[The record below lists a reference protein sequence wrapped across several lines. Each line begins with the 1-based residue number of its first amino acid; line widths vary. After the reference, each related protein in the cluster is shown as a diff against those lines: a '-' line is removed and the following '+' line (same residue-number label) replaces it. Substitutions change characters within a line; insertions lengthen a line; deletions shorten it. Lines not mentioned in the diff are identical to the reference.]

1 VNNKNS
7 VDNQIALIRSQVH
20 SLIHQ
25 ENANVPAERM
35 VTVRSAFSVVKRSLN
50 ETRDL
55 PFEVREYRA
64 LRELSA
70 FITLAQQNKSI
81 TAFPKHTDLLPVSH
95 PASTARHAMTA
106 SALNYARM
114 QWSLAGT
121 QISEEVRAI
130 VASAVLATP
139 GSIEQKYAITR
150 LSSLPNISLEA
161 LLAAL
166 GDGNS
171 RDSLSRRAM
180 LQRRD
185 RKGRFAYQGGGGSG
199 LVRLPNGEVQRLTGK
214 PVSQSADGNTI
225 RMELPDGRLVDLPMG
240 GMEFVRA
247 VINPTKDGYS
257 GVPATY
263 DSSDEVVDQDSLQY
277 FDAPHG
283 FRADGD
289 YTADPTDPNDSN
301 GKKYTDDAY
310 DVVVKDNG
318 DYLVSRRGSDGAFAA
333 VDSWSEAQ
341 KAIQVDEPSYANQ
354 QGMQPIAR
362 LSDEQIAKMYDDPD
376 FDAFDIPNPLGEEA
390 ETKPKTKDGGE
401 QPPQGPQKFAFTY
414 PENAFKLSTDP
425 TDFEP
430 EGYQDQDSSNYTDD
444 PKVLAS
450 KFKLEGLIGQLKKSI
465 LPKEDGSPA
474 TAYAPFPFNE
484 GPELV
489 PSEAIYAAIGEK
501 GGDPQLEVAKIYDE
515 ALGGTANQDALEAS
529 RAKPVSEPIA
539 TLPDEAPTDE
549 PNPGD
554 IADAISSG
562 DLTEEE
568 IQAMLDGEAI
578 GDADIEGDA
587 PEEIK
592 SKKAAKEV
600 AGEDTVDDSDPYAEF
615 NSVSPEVY
623 AALKEKIKEA
633 GPFGFG
639 VQVGD
644 FNFRDEDGY
653 GITVFYDRDG
663 DPEMV
668 EQLGTI
674 IGEKDLPKYSA
685 YELAWDSDEMFDRF
699 AGELREALDGYTG
712 SSSEEPTSTPD
723 QEIEAAQA
731 PENQVDP
738 ASEKLPEIG
747 GGWEPTRLPLIYDDG
762 SKEYREVYVKEL
774 PNGDKL
780 AFRKDSDNTYVIYS
794 VDSNGNLESSPK
806 GLTYLS
812 WKDFQTDEASPEKF
826 DQLSAFISQNRQ
838 NLVRAR
844 LSNKLA
850 TLGFDQSVV
859 DLAKTGTPEEVKA
872 AIEADPAY
880 ASLKQAHETY
890 IQSTA
895 INTSQANAKG
905 AAAYNS
911 INEEVGN
918 LKPNLEVGSPEE
930 NAQAIE
936 SASIPEM
943 NVAPKSSSVKV
954 TVAASDLK
962 EGDITF
968 QEENPKYSGGVL
980 KEPFTHYFVIEE
992 VFTDENTP
1000 EGKVNVRG
1008 YYPGHQSQV
1017 RDWNKDT
1024 PISAIRGEFLVPL
1037 QGDKPGIERPKQSEE
1052 KYAKNEAGKLTP
1064 EGRAQ
1069 WLEDIANYTTALK
1082 ESAAKYSDP
1091 VTDYIDAPQAPE
1103 NTVPEAPKKPW
1114 KAPDAPA
1121 FQGDKLVALVK
1132 EADGD
1137 PEKLKELLDNETV
1150 TYFDFETDANSFN
1163 ADETQP
1169 VQIAA
1174 HKIKNGEI
1182 VDSFMMFMNPGTEL
1196 GVGGFYY
1203 KGIYEGKGKD
1213 KKFIPELDE
1222 NGNLIPSGVLNTP
1235 DGQPITNEWLATQ
1248 PSREEIMAQFFE
1260 WMGADPILAGHNSA
1274 SFDEPILRQ
1283 QALDLGVEYGYTGL
1297 IDTLSIARSIDPGYG
1312 AGKHTLGTLTEKYG
1326 VELDNWHDASADSM
1340 AVKGILD
1347 AMLLDMKNN
1356 NVGMDQMDPDAK
1368 TKQYLKALEKYE
1380 NDLQAF
1386 KDYER
1391 AQEVDSLVKDG
1402 LEGKDL
1408 PSIEEVI
1415 DQNTVSDPTPVE
1427 GFVNAPTG
1435 IENLVKDIP
1444 TPPLSNDSAEWVMDD
1459 NNTTLIE
1466 GKIRPDDFQVGDFI
1480 PSKLGGYH
1488 EVLDIEED
1496 VDNPNQLKIKT
1507 RIVGTDKE
1515 YDKTW
1520 FRYNKNFDGVRRP
1533 NGVVDNI
1540 TDDLSDAPLEYN
1552 ISDWNF
1558 VKDLGGSNGAG
1569 LYEDKNGNQFVVK
1582 VPKSEKHAANEVLAS
1597 EFYEEAGIKTG
1608 RVYKG
1613 KNIDGETV
1621 LVSPFLE
1628 GSQET
1633 FGSRFEEPE
1642 VLAEAQKGFAIDAW
1656 LNNYDSVGLEYDNM
1670 VMVGDAPVRVDPGG
1684 ALLFRAQGKDKAD
1697 QLTPEV
1703 TQIDS
1708 LRDSGVNSQ
1717 AASVFGSMTD
1727 EQLADSAQLV
1737 ANITP
1742 EKINELVDKHFSGDE
1757 ETANFLKERLIA
1769 RRENLVERF
1778 NLDKTVY
1785 SLKITGDKPKSAQ
1798 WTHITKKSNANEIIK
1813 NGFAPREEA
1822 FGGSQWDIPGALF
1835 FAKSGELTSER
1846 FAGSFQDKYPGEDL
1860 GQVAIELDPN
1870 AKILEVDANYING
1883 NSKYDDPDLA
1893 EAKAWADQKI
1903 QESLEKTDGKIG
1915 GSRLYLVPKWASES
1929 GKYDGVVV
1937 FTPKDGGEELIM
1949 FPKKKSSETPTT
1961 EFSTETRKPEPTTYE
1976 DAEQDQ
1982 KDLGLQPAIATPK
1995 TVAPFKHDPDTILL
2009 DPTGDLETQIQDAI
2023 ASGNKIAFYYND
2035 KERLVTPKNMWTNP
2049 KYGHVNLRATDE
2061 MGVEKNYTLDKISM
2075 SFGES
2080 ASDDLGVPTPP
2091 AKEVLPSEDL
2101 GVPQEPSDL
2110 DAGTV
2115 KAKDASLEQLGSS
2128 IVKAFY
2134 DTDLFEIEKTEVN
2147 TYEDAAGKTILE
2159 VFTDSDLGDF
2169 EITKNSSGGFNYS
2182 YGDPNGNTSSYSGKP
2197 DDSLESVINSMLE
2210 DVQSTD
2216 NFNKTN
2222 QESDLPIPAQED
2234 SPIADIVSGI
2244 FDGTETEV
2252 PSVDEI
2258 VADMVADDP
2267 VKNPITDPNLIFESI
2282 KNQFPDNIEL
2292 PNGDLV
2298 VRRKTVVKDGVSYNY
2313 DTVVRRNAN
2322 ETFSVYIR
2330 ETNLSDNSSRVFGYK
2345 RAVHSDQALK
2355 NQINKIT
2362 KSLDGSL
2369 DPQKWM
2375 KSKKAVPEVNLPDS
2389 PAGDPIQEIADDL
2402 SSPEFPKTEDT
2413 VVNALLDLVANSLI
2427 VDGTPDKALE
2437 ALKNFPGISQE
2448 TVDRVSQIVS
2458 DTLVKKPE
2466 VNQTDTPNTTD
2477 SPYVSADGKTPVKV
2491 GDKVFYAKDGK
2502 VGVVTALIKAQVTQA
2517 GGFGDYAYSDYV
2529 KVQFPGDKKPKTRNT
2544 KFLSIQNGEESST
2557 PTPAPVSAPEPEAP
2571 KASQE
2576 DLNDVSSIG
2585 SYPSTGIEKAA
2596 VTPSITNPDVGVY
2609 INANNEQ
2616 VNVPMTSYGDASF
2629 LNNRSPQSVLD
2640 TEVPVGALLVSTT
2653 SEGQT
2658 QVLVV
2663 TDNLQNI
2670 AGGKPG
2676 QGQITVVGRFEG
2688 GHSKMTI
2695 MTSSK
2700 NPKNLKVYLP
2710 NDGGNGDGDADI
2722 EPINPSDSPSTIEE
2736 VSDLVDSIST
2746 GIKNDPNLADKV
2758 NTDAMDSAVDSA
2770 SEALNPASNPDFT
2783 PPTSAVDQAWVEE
2796 NLKDYVPVY
2805 LLGNEDLKVG
2815 DIIKEAEY
2823 VGNGVNADIVVT
2835 SIPGKEGSYFKVI
2848 GTSVN
2853 SSNGE
2858 LINPNSENNFWQD
2871 SVRDKKVLRHKTL
2884 APADPFVATPPV
2896 TPEETKNTQKKSS
2909 KFINLKKVNAGEL
2922 KVGDV
2927 VTRKVGKLQYQVLA
2941 IKPHPTKRNQYQVI
2955 YRTMASPNTGYKD
2968 GAIVSGTWHE
2978 TGFGSSSSGYT
2989 TKRPKPEWF
2998 ADALKAAGLPE
3009 KPKTSAP
3016 KFKQD
3021 GPVTSLEDLKT
3032 YGVDKTSKD
3041 FLDYF
3046 GADNYE
3052 QYKKAMSGFFVKDS
3066 SGKYLMPGMVVSD
3079 SEGNSGVVVDASGG
3093 AKNIDVTWVVG
3104 PKAFPGKETVDGSSV
3119 SSNATFISKETA
3131 KDLGVNISET
3141 VESIA
3146 KSNIED
3152 IKEADAKAA
3161 ALKAEEDKK
3170 KAEYAKMKK
3179 ANTVSGS
3186 GASPVEV
3193 DEPLD
3198 WSESEYEEVPSLTA
3212 AMSLVKTDVPMAQN
3226 GIQVLVDSDSIEDNL
3241 VRVHRVKDA
3250 DGQMKTRVRFKLTNW
3265 AANDKVEKI
3274 LGGQDSATISGQVE
3288 IPKFSR
3294 TPEGLV
3300 KDDTWKMSA
3309 AFEGATY
3316 SIELPEGQGYAL
3328 IHRSSKTAK
3337 TPTYTNHAHKSDELI
3352 AFNNEVD
3359 IYLPDNAT
3367 PEQIQDALSRVGVQA
3382 SRPATAE
3389 DIKVMAENKII
3400 ALFGKKGNGAQNY
3413 SGELRTKI
3421 LEDAKEQY
3429 GVDASE
3435 ITPEVINNG
3444 DVTFVMPQDVANK
3457 IAETINAKYFTH
3469 TWHGSFSSGGPEKD
3483 AEFLFN
3489 LITQGGIKST
3499 VDRWTSGIN
3508 VDGTSSFSD
3517 VKAAGGNY
3525 VFTHMGNSD
3534 SKTFVFD
3541 LMSMLR
3547 RLDFYANNSDKWGQ
3561 KSENQSPI
3569 EELQTGAYEIMFK
3582 GTISWADLAKLNVNS
3597 ATRAYLIELLT
3608 NAGVK
3613 SFGDNPIEAVIGNE

>member
-1 VNNKNS
+1 MNNKNS

-20 SLIHQ
+20 SLIYQ

-139 GSIEQKYAITR
+139 GSIEHKYAVTR

-318 DYLVSRRGSDGAFAA
+318 DFLVSRRGSDEAFAA

-529 RAKPVSEPIA
+529 RAKPEAESIA
-539 TLPDEAPTDE
+539 TLPDEAPADE
-549 PNPGD
+549 PNPED

-568 IQAMLDGEAI
+568 IQAMLDGEEI
-578 GDADIEGDA
+578 GDADVEGDA

-644 FNFRDEDGY
+644 FNFRDEEGY

-668 EQLGTI
+668 ERVGTI

-685 YELAWDSDEMFDRF
+685 YELAWESDEMFDRF
-699 AGELREALDGYTG
+699 SGELRDALDGYTG
-712 SSSEEPTSTPD
+712 SSSEEPASTPEAPTSPSISKD
-723 QEIEAAQA
+723 DISYNQLPFSPELGYPVFDVTGTKDALRAYLKENFSRPPFDEEPKDYSETIEKLISQAKDAGDGKYTITNLEYGDEDQPQEIIDKITGENIQTPEAAQA

-738 ASEKLPEIG
+738 TSEKLPEIG
-747 GGWEPTRLPLIYDDG
+747 GGWEPTRLPFVYDDG
-762 SKEYREVYVKEL
+762 SKSYESAYVKEL
-774 PNGDKL
+774 PNGDKF
-780 AFRKDSDNTYVIYS
+780 AFIKSSDSTYSIYS
-794 VDSNGNLESSPK
+794 VDSNGNIQPSPK
-806 GLTYLS
+806 GVTYLS
-812 WKDFQTDEASPEKF
+812 WQDLQTDEASPEKF
-826 DQLSAFISQNRQ
+826 DLLSEIVSQNAQ

-850 TLGFDQSVV
+850 TLGFDQSFV
-859 DLAKTGTPEEVKA
+859 DLAKTGTPEEIKA

-911 INEEVGN
+911 INEEIEN
-918 LKPNLEVGSPEE
+918 LKPNLEVGSLGE

-954 TVAASDLK
+954 TVAASDLQ

-980 KEPFTHYFVIEE
+980 KEPFNHYFVIEE

-1069 WLEDIANYTTALK
+1069 WQSDISEYIAALK
-1082 ESAAKYSDP
+1082 DSASKYSDP
-1091 VTDYIDAPQAPE
+1091 VTNYIDAPQAPE
-1103 NTVPEAPKKPW
+1103 NAIPEAPKKPW

-1150 TYFDFETDANSFN
+1150 TYFDFETDANSFD
-1163 ADETQP
+1163 ADKTQP

-1248 PSREEIMAQFFE
+1248 PSREEIMAQFFD

-1297 IDTLSIARSIDPGYG
+1297 IDTLSIARSIDPGFG
-1312 AGKHTLGTLTEKYG
+1312 KGKHTLGTLTEKYG

-1368 TKQYLKALEKYE
+1368 TEQYLKELEKYE
-1380 NDLQAF
+1380 NDLQAY
-1386 KDYER
+1386 KDYTR

-1408 PSIEEVI
+1408 PSVDEIVS
-1415 DQNTVSDPTPVE
+1415 QNTVSDPIPVE
-1427 GFVNAPTG
+1427 GIVNSPEGA
-1435 IENLVKDIP
+1435 EDFVKDVP
-1444 TPPLSNDSAEWVMDD
+1444 TPPLSKDSAEWVMDD

-1642 VLAEAQKGFAIDAW
+1642 VLAEAQKGFAVDAW
-1656 LNNYDSVGLEYDNM
+1656 LNNYDAVGLVYDNM
-1670 VMVGDAPVRVDPGG
+1670 VMVGDVPVRVDPGG

-1708 LRDSGVNSQ
+1708 LRDSNVNVQ
-1717 AASVFGSMTD
+1717 AASVYGSMTD
-1727 EQLADSAQLV
+1727 EQLAESAQLV

-1742 EKINELVDKHFSGDE
+1742 EKINELVDKAFPDDA
-1757 ETANFLKERLIA
+1757 ETATFLKERLIA
-1769 RRENLVERF
+1769 RRENLVNRF
-1778 NLDKTVY
+1778 NLGKT
-1785 SLKITGDKPKSAQ
+1785 S
-1798 WTHITKKSNANEIIK
+1798 
-1813 NGFAPREEA
+1813 
-1822 FGGSQWDIPGALF
+1822 
-1835 FAKSGELTSER
+1835 
-1846 FAGSFQDKYPGEDL
+1846 
-1860 GQVAIELDPN
+1860 
-1870 AKILEVDANYING
+1870 
-1883 NSKYDDPDLA
+1883 
-1893 EAKAWADQKI
+1893 
-1903 QESLEKTDGKIG
+1903 
-1915 GSRLYLVPKWASES
+1915 
-1929 GKYDGVVV
+1929 
-1937 FTPKDGGEELIM
+1937 
-1949 FPKKKSSETPTT
+1949 
-1961 EFSTETRKPEPTTYE
+1961 EPTTYE

-1982 KDLGLQPAIATPK
+1982 KDLGLQPAITTPS
-1995 TVAPFKHDPDTILL
+1995 TVAPFKHDPDTVVL
-2009 DPTGDLETQIQDAI
+2009 DPTGDLETQIADAI
-2023 ASGNKIAFYYND
+2023 SSGRKVAFYYND

-2061 MGVEKNYTLDKISM
+2061 MGVEKNYTLDKIFT
-2075 SFGES
+2075 SFGGP

-2091 AKEVLPSEDL
+2091 TKEVLPSEDL
-2101 GVPQEPSDL
+2101 GSPQQPSDL
-2110 DAGTV
+2110 QDETV
-2115 KAKDASLEQLGSS
+2115 E
-2128 IVKAFY
+2128 
-2134 DTDLFEIEKTEVN
+2134 
-2147 TYEDAAGKTILE
+2147 
-2159 VFTDSDLGDF
+2159 
-2169 EITKNSSGGFNYS
+2169 
-2182 YGDPNGNTSSYSGKP
+2182 
-2197 DDSLESVINSMLE
+2197 
-2210 DVQSTD
+2210 
-2216 NFNKTN
+2216 
-2222 QESDLPIPAQED
+2222 ESDLPVPAQED
-2234 SPIADIVSGI
+2234 SPISDIVSGI

-2298 VRRKTVVKDGVSYNY
+2298 VRRKTVVKDGISYNY
-2313 DTVVRRNAN
+2313 DTVVRRNAD

-2330 ETNLSDNSSRVFGYK
+2330 ETNLSDNLSRVFGYK

-2448 TVDRVSQIVS
+2448 TVDKVSQIVS

-2466 VNQTDTPNTTD
+2466 VNQTDTPGEEPAKPTA
-2477 SPYVSADGKTPVKV
+2477 PHISADGKTAVKV
-2491 GDKVFYAKDGK
+2491 GDKVVYSKDGK
-2502 VGVVTALIKAQVTQA
+2502 TGVVTQLVKAQVTQA

-2529 KVQFPGDKKPKTRNT
+2529 WVQFPGDPKPKKRNS
-2544 KFLSIQNGEESST
+2544 KFLAIQGGEETPT
-2557 PTPAPVSAPEPEAP
+2557 PTPAPISAPEAEAP

-2609 INANNEQ
+2609 INANNDQ
-2616 VNVPMTSYGDASF
+2616 VNIPMTSYGDASF

-2676 QGQITVVGRFEG
+2676 QGQITVVGRIDG

-2805 LLGNEDLKVG
+2805 LLGNEDLQVG
-2815 DIIKEAEY
+2815 DIIKANEY
-2823 VGNGVNADIVVT
+2823 VGNGVFADIVVT
-2835 SIPGKEGSYFKVI
+2835 SIPGKEAAYFKVI
-2848 GTSVN
+2848 GTLID
-2853 SSNGE
+2853 SSSDE
-2858 LINPNSENNFWQD
+2858 VVNPNFETKFYGE
-2871 SVRDKKVLRHKTL
+2871 KVKAKTILRHKTL
-2884 APADPFVATPPV
+2884 TPADPFAATPPV

-2909 KFINLKKVNAGEL
+2909 KFINLKKINAGEL

-2927 VTRKVGKLQYQVLA
+2927 VTRKVGKLQYQILA
-2941 IKPHPTKRNQYQVI
+2941 IKPHPTQRNQYQVI
-2955 YRTMASPNTGYKD
+2955 YRTMATPGSGYKD
-2968 GAIVSGTWHE
+2968 SSIRSDTWHE
-2978 TGFGSSSSGYT
+2978 TGFGTSNGGYT

-3016 KFKQD
+3016 KSKQD

-3241 VRVHRVKDA
+3241 VRVHRVKDT

-3316 SIELPEGQGYAL
+3316 SIELPERQGYAL
-3328 IHRSSKTAK
+3328 IHRSSKTAE

>member
-1 VNNKNS
+1 MKNKKS
-7 VDNQIALIRSQVH
+7 VDRQIDLIRSQVF
-20 SLIHQ
+20 STLHQ
-25 ENANVPAERM
+25 ENANLPAERM
-35 VTVRSAFSVVKRSLN
+35 VTVKSAFSVVKRSLN
-50 ETRDL
+50 ETRSL
-55 PFEVREYRA
+55 PFETREYLA

-70 FITLAQQNKSI
+70 FITLSQLNKSV
-81 TAFPKHTDLLPVSH
+81 TTFPKHTDLLPVSH

-114 QWSLAGT
+114 QWLLAGT
-121 QISEEVRAI
+121 QISDEVRAI
-130 VASAVLATP
+130 VSSAVLATP
-139 GSIEQKYAITR
+139 GSVQQKYAITR
-150 LSSLPNISLEA
+150 LSALPNVPLEA
-161 LLAAL
+161 LVAAL

-171 RDSLSRRAM
+171 REALSRRAM

-289 YTADPTDPNDSN
+289 YTADPADPTDSN

-310 DVVVKDNG
+310 DVVVKENG
-318 DYLVSRRGSDGAFAA
+318 DYLVSRRGSDGAFGSGS
-333 VDSWSEAQ
+333 SWSEIQ
-341 KAIQVDEPSYANQ
+341 QAIQVDEPSYAKQ
-354 QGMQPIAR
+354 QGLQPIAR

-390 ETKPKTKDGGE
+390 ETKPQPKTKDGGE
-401 QPPQGPQKFAFTY
+401 QPPQGPEKFAFTY

-430 EGYQDQDSSNYTDD
+430 EGYQDQDSTNYTDD

-484 GPELV
+484 GAELV
-489 PSEAIYAAIGEK
+489 PAEAIYAAIGEK
-501 GGDPQLEVAKIYDE
+501 GGDPQLEAAKIYDE

-529 RAKPVSEPIA
+529 RAKPASEPVA
-539 TLPDEAPTDE
+539 TIPDEVPTDE
-549 PNPGD
+549 PNPED

-562 DLTEEE
+562 DLTEDE

-578 GDADIEGDA
+578 GDADIDGDA

-592 SKKAAKEV
+592 SKKAAKDIEAV
-600 AGEDTVDDSDPYAEF
+600 LPEASTSPSISKNDISYNELPFVPEFGYPQFDITGTKDALKAFLSEYWGTLLDPNEFPDIESLVEKSLADAKDNGNGKFTLEKIEFTDSDVPEEIVKKITGDNPQTPEPEAALPEGLEGPDGDGTYKYDGKTLRKVYGKWAVDGGGYGKHDTVEDLVNEIETI
-615 NSVSPEVY
+615 NSQTIPNGVGKRYKPSSIRKGDWV
-623 AALKEKIKEA
+623 KHNGKW
-633 GPFGFG
+633 
-639 VQVGD
+639 VQVKEVTGTGFD
-644 FNFRDEDGY
+644 ITLNFEDGTYINNASKVFDVIIPEEDPNGLIDNRDGTFTYKGVKLKKVFGKWTGERDGLGKNDTIEELMAKIDAPKAKTPETPQKEIYPFDGALRDENGKVIGNIVDAV
-653 GITVFYDRDG
+653 IAKNKTFEDLAEKLENQL
-663 DPEMV
+663 DPSSEA
-668 EQLGTI
+668 
-674 IGEKDLPKYSA
+674 LPK
-685 YELAWDSDEMFDRF
+685 
-699 AGELREALDGYTG
+699 
-712 SSSEEPTSTPD
+712 
-723 QEIEAAQA
+723 
-731 PENQVDP
+731 
-738 ASEKLPEIG
+738 IG
-747 GGWEPTRLPLIYDDG
+747 GGWEVTRLPFVFEG
-762 SKEYREVYVKEL
+762 GVKEYESVYVKEL
-774 PNGDKL
+774 PNGDKF
-780 AFRKDSDNTYVIYS
+780 AFAKNSDGSYNIYS
-794 VDSNGNLESSPK
+794 VDANGNLKLTPQ
-806 GLTYLS
+806 GVTYLS
-812 WKDFQTDEASPEKF
+812 WQDLQTQGASPEEF
-826 DQLSAFISQNRQ
+826 DLLSAIVSQNAQ
-838 NLVRAR
+838 NLKRGN
-844 LSNKLA
+844 LSNKLQA
-850 TLGFDQSVV
+850 LGFNQSVV
-859 DLAKTGTPEEVKA
+859 DLVKTGTPEQIKA
-872 AIEADPAY
+872 AIEADPEY
-880 ASLKQAHETY
+880 ASLKQANDDFV
-890 IQSTA
+890 QSTA
-895 INTSQANAKG
+895 KNTSKDNAKG

-911 INEEVGN
+911 LNESLED
-918 LKPNLEVGSPEE
+918 LKPNLEVGSPQEQ
-930 NAQAIE
+930 AQAVE
-936 SASIPEM
+936 TASIPEM
-943 NVAPKSSSVKV
+943 DVAPKSSSTKV

-962 EGDITF
+962 QGDITF
-968 QEENPKYSGGVL
+968 QEEDPKFSGNTL

-1017 RDWNKDT
+1017 REWNKDT

-1037 QGDKPGIERPKQSEE
+1037 AGDKPGIERPKQKDE

-1064 EGRAQ
+1064 EARAQ
-1069 WLEDIANYTTALK
+1069 WTSDIANYVAALK
-1082 ESAAKYSDP
+1082 ESSAKYNDP

-1103 NTVPEAPKKPW
+1103 NATPEAPKKPW

-1137 PEKLKELLDNETV
+1137 PEKLKELLDNETIV
-1150 TYFDFETDANSFN
+1150 YFDFETDANSFN

-1169 VQIAA
+1169 VQVAA

-1203 KGIYEGKGKD
+1203 KGAYEGKGKD
-1213 KKFIPELDE
+1213 KKFVPELDE

-1248 PSREEIMAQFFE
+1248 PSREEVMAQFFE
-1260 WMGADPILAGHNSA
+1260 WMGADPILAGHNA
-1274 SFDEPILRQ
+1274 AGFDEPILRQ
-1283 QALDLGVEYGYTGL
+1283 QALDIEVEYGYSGL
-1297 IDTLSIARSIDPGYG
+1297 IDTLTIARSIDPGFG
-1312 AGKHTLGTLTEKYG
+1312 KGKHTLGTLTEKYG
-1326 VELDNWHDASADSM
+1326 VELENWHDAQADSM

-1347 AMLLDMKNN
+1347 GMLLDMKAN

-1368 TKQYLKALEKYE
+1368 TEQYLKELEKYE
-1380 NDLQAF
+1380 NDLQAYQ
-1386 KDYER
+1386 DYTR
-1391 AQEVDSLVKDG
+1391 AQLADSVVKDG
-1402 LEGKDL
+1402 LEGKDV
-1408 PSIEEVI
+1408 PSVDEIVKEIEVPS
-1415 DQNTVSDPTPVE
+1415 VSVE
-1427 GFVNAPTG
+1427 GIVNAPTG
-1435 IENLVKDIP
+1435 AEDLVKDVP
-1444 TPPLSNDSAEWVMDD
+1444 TPPLSNDSADWVMDD

-1466 GKIRPDDFQVGDFI
+1466 GKIRPDDFQVGDFV
-1480 PSKLGGYH
+1480 PAKNGGYH
-1488 EVLDIEED
+1488 EILSIEEN
-1496 VDNPNQLKIKT
+1496 VDDPNVLKIKT

-1533 NGVVDNI
+1533 NGVADNTVD
-1540 TDDLSDAPLEYN
+1540 DFSDFPLEYN
-1552 ISDWNF
+1552 TAGWNF
-1558 VKDLGGSNGAG
+1558 VKGLGGSNGAA
-1569 LYEDKNGNQFVVK
+1569 LYEDSNGNKFVVK
-1582 VPKSEKHAANEVLAS
+1582 TPKSDKHAANEVLAS

-1613 KNIDGETV
+1613 TNENGETV

-1642 VLAEAQKGFAIDAW
+1642 VLAEAQKGFAVDAW
-1656 LNNYDSVGLEYDNM
+1656 LNNYDAVGLVYDNM
-1670 VMVGDAPVRVDPGG
+1670 VMVGDVPVRVDPGG

-1708 LRDSGVNSQ
+1708 LRDSNTNAQ
-1717 AASVFGSMTD
+1717 AASVYGSMTD
-1727 EQLADSAQLV
+1727 EQLAQSAQLV

-1742 EKINELVDKHFSGDE
+1742 EKINELVDKAFPDDS
-1757 ETANFLKERLIA
+1757 ETASFLKERLIA
-1769 RRENLVERF
+1769 RRENLIERF
-1778 NLDKTVY
+1778 NLNKT
-1785 SLKITGDKPKSAQ
+1785 S
-1798 WTHITKKSNANEIIK
+1798 
-1813 NGFAPREEA
+1813 
-1822 FGGSQWDIPGALF
+1822 
-1835 FAKSGELTSER
+1835 
-1846 FAGSFQDKYPGEDL
+1846 
-1860 GQVAIELDPN
+1860 
-1870 AKILEVDANYING
+1870 
-1883 NSKYDDPDLA
+1883 
-1893 EAKAWADQKI
+1893 
-1903 QESLEKTDGKIG
+1903 
-1915 GSRLYLVPKWASES
+1915 
-1929 GKYDGVVV
+1929 
-1937 FTPKDGGEELIM
+1937 
-1949 FPKKKSSETPTT
+1949 
-1961 EFSTETRKPEPTTYE
+1961 EPTTYE
-1976 DAEQDQ
+1976 EAEQNQ
-1982 KDLGLQPAIATPK
+1982 TDLGMQPAIATPE
-1995 TVAPFKHDPDTILL
+1995 TVPAFKHDPGTVLL
-2009 DPTGDLETQIQDAI
+2009 DPAGDLEAQIADAI
-2023 ASGNKIAFYYND
+2023 SSGSKIAFYYND
-2035 KERLVTPKNMWTNP
+2035 KERLVTPVNMWTNP
-2049 KYGHVNLRATDE
+2049 KYGHTNLRATDE
-2061 MGVEKNYTLDKISM
+2061 MGIEKNYTLDKIFK
-2075 SFGES
+2075 SFGE
-2080 ASDDLGVPTPP
+2080 PTGAPETP
-2091 AKEVLPSEDL
+2091 VEEVSPVET
-2101 GVPQEPSDL
+2101 VETPQEQVS
-2110 DAGTV
+2110 
-2115 KAKDASLEQLGSS
+2115 E
-2128 IVKAFY
+2128 
-2134 DTDLFEIEKTEVN
+2134 
-2147 TYEDAAGKTILE
+2147 
-2159 VFTDSDLGDF
+2159 
-2169 EITKNSSGGFNYS
+2169 
-2182 YGDPNGNTSSYSGKP
+2182 
-2197 DDSLESVINSMLE
+2197 
-2210 DVQSTD
+2210 
-2216 NFNKTN
+2216 
-2222 QESDLPIPAQED
+2222 LPIPDPED
-2234 SPIADIVSGI
+2234 SPISDIISGI

-2258 VADMVADDP
+2258 VAD
-2267 VKNPITDPNLIFESI
+2267 VKSDSPSENAITDPNLIFESI
-2282 KNQFPDNIEL
+2282 KKQFPDNIEL

-2298 VRRKTVVKDGVSYNY
+2298 VRRKTVVKDGISYNY
-2313 DTVVRRNAN
+2313 DTVVRRNAD

-2413 VVNALLDLVANSLI
+2413 LINALLDVVANALA

-2437 ALKNFPGISQE
+2437 SLINFPGISQE
-2448 TVDRVSQIVS
+2448 TVDKVSQIVS
-2458 DTLVKKPE
+2458 DTLVKKSE
-2466 VNQTDTPNTTD
+2466 VKNVDTPGETSD
-2477 SPYVSADGKTPVKV
+2477 KDLSPYVSADGKTPVKI

-2502 VGVVTALIKAQVTQA
+2502 VGVVTALIKAQVTQS
-2517 GGFGDYAYSDYV
+2517 GDFGDYAYSDYV

-2544 KFLSIQNGEESST
+2544 KFLTIQNGEEAPT
-2557 PTPAPVSAPEPEAP
+2557 PTPAPVSAPKPEAP
-2571 KASQE
+2571 KVSQE
-2576 DLNDVSSIG
+2576 ELDDVSSIG
-2585 SYPSTGIEKAA
+2585 SYPSTGIEKAL

-2609 INANNEQ
+2609 INANNDQ

-2629 LNNRSPQSVLD
+2629 LNNRSPQSVTD
-2640 TEVPVGALLVSTT
+2640 AEVPVGALLVSTT
-2653 SEGQT
+2653 SEGKT

-2695 MTSSK
+2695 MTSANS
-2700 NPKNLKVYLP
+2700 PKKLKAYLP
-2710 NDGGNGDGDADI
+2710 NDGGNGGGDADI

-2736 VSDLVDSIST
+2736 VSDVVDSISA

-2758 NTDAMDSAVDSA
+2758 NTEAIDSAVESA
-2770 SEALNPASNPDFT
+2770 GEALNPASNPDFT

-2805 LLGNEDLKVG
+2805 LLGNEDLQVG
-2815 DIIKEAEY
+2815 DIIKEAGY
-2823 VGNGVNADIVVT
+2823 TGGTTVDLVVT
-2835 SIPGKEGSYFKVI
+2835 SIPGKDGNTFKVT
-2848 GTSVN
+2848 GTTLKYSDGTVQ
-2853 SSNGE
+2853 
-2858 LINPNSENNFWQD
+2858 NPEYETQFYAD
-2871 SVRDKKVLRHKTL
+2871 SVKGKKVLRHKNL
-2884 APADPFVATPPV
+2884 APATPFAATPPV
-2896 TPEETKNTQKKSS
+2896 TSEDTKNTQKKSS

-2927 VTRKVGKLQYQVLA
+2927 VTRKVGSLQYQILA
-2941 IKPHPTKRNQYQVI
+2941 IKPHPTKRNHYQVI
-2955 YRTMASPNTGYKD
+2955 YRSVAVPGKGYAD
-2968 GAIVSGTWHE
+2968 GTIKSDTWHE
-2978 TGFGSSSSGYT
+2978 TGFGTSNGGYT

-2998 ADALKAAGLPE
+2998 ADALKAAGVPE
-3009 KPKTSAP
+3009 KPKASAP
-3016 KFKQD
+3016 KPIQGKPGQKAVFESVD
-3021 GPVTSLEDLKT
+3021 DLKA
-3032 YGVDKTSKD
+3032 YGVDKVSKD

-3052 QYKKAMSGFFVKDS
+3052 DYKTAMSGYFVKDS
-3066 SGKYLMPGMVVSD
+3066 SGKYLMPGMVISD
-3079 SEGNSGVVVDASGG
+3079 SEGNSGIVVDSSGG
-3093 AKNIDVTWVVG
+3093 AKTVDVSWVVG
-3104 PKAFPGKETVDGSSV
+3104 PKASTQGKETVNGDSV
-3119 SSNATFISKETA
+3119 STNATFVSKDVA
-3131 KDLGVNISET
+3131 ADMGVNIDPT
-3141 VESIA
+3141 VENLA
-3146 KSNIED
+3146 KSKIEE
-3152 IKEADAKAA
+3152 IKEAKAKAE
-3161 ALKAEEDKK
+3161 ALKAEEAKK
-3170 KAEYAKMKK
+3170 LAEYNKMKK

-3186 GASPVEV
+3186 GAAPVEV
-3193 DEPLD
+3193 TEPLD
-3198 WSESEYEEVPSLTA
+3198 WSSSEYEEVPSLTA
-3212 AMSLVKTDVPMAQN
+3212 AMSLVKTDVPAAQN
-3226 GIQVLVDSDSIEDNL
+3226 GIQVLVDSDSVEDNL

-3265 AANDKVEKI
+3265 AANDKIEKI

-3316 SIELPEGQGYAL
+3316 SVELPNGQGYAL
-3328 IHRSSKTAK
+3328 IHRSNKTAE
-3337 TPTYTNHAHKSDELI
+3337 TPTYTNHAHKSGELI

-3367 PEQIQDALSRVGVQA
+3367 PEQIQEALSQVGVQA
-3382 SRPATAE
+3382 ARPATAE
-3389 DIKVMAENKII
+3389 DIQIMAENKII

-3435 ITPEVINNG
+3435 IRPEVVNNG
-3444 DVTFVMPQDVANK
+3444 DVTFLMPKDVAEK

-3613 SFGDNPIEAVIGNE
+3613 YFGDTPIEAVIGNE

>member
-106 SALNYARM
+106 SAFNYARM

-539 TLPDEAPTDE
+539 TLPDEAPADE
-549 PNPGD
+549 PNPED

-578 GDADIEGDA
+578 GDADVEGDA

-600 AGEDTVDDSDPYAEF
+600 EATLPDTADT
-615 NSVSPEVY
+615 PE
-623 AALKEKIKEA
+623 
-633 GPFGFG
+633 
-639 VQVGD
+639 
-644 FNFRDEDGY
+644 
-653 GITVFYDRDG
+653 
-663 DPEMV
+663 
-668 EQLGTI
+668 
-674 IGEKDLPKYSA
+674 LPKRDSLNDIANSIEENAPYKVKAIIENYQGNEFVTVTRESDGKQISFGLSYA
-685 YELAWDSDEMFDRF
+685 GQPQPGETIESTEYAWNEPEGDAS
-699 AGELREALDGYTG
+699 GEIPLEIRDADGIANEFWNQVAEKSTPE
-712 SSSEEPTSTPD
+712 SPTS
-723 QEIEAAQA
+723 E
-731 PENQVDP
+731 DP
-738 ASEKLPEIG
+738 SSIPFLTEKLPEIG

-794 VDSNGNLESSPK
+794 VDSNGNLESSPR

-859 DLAKTGTPEEVKA
+859 DLAKTGTPEKVKA

-911 INEEVGN
+911 INEEIEN
-918 LKPNLEVGSPEE
+918 LKPNLEVSSPEE

-954 TVAASDLK
+954 TVAASDLQ

-980 KEPFTHYFVIEE
+980 KEPFNHYFVIEE

-1069 WLEDIANYTTALK
+1069 WQNDISEYIAALK
-1082 ESAAKYSDP
+1082 DSASKYSDP

-1103 NTVPEAPKKPW
+1103 NAIPEAPKKPW

-1150 TYFDFETDANSFN
+1150 TYFDFETDANSFD
-1163 ADETQP
+1163 ADKTQP

-1248 PSREEIMAQFFE
+1248 PSREEIMAQFFD

-1274 SFDEPILRQ
+1274 GFDEPILRQ

-1297 IDTLSIARSIDPGYG
+1297 IDTLSIARSIDPGFG
-1312 AGKHTLGTLTEKYG
+1312 KGKHTLGTLTEKYG

-1368 TKQYLKALEKYE
+1368 TEQYLKELEKYE
-1380 NDLQAF
+1380 NDLQAY
-1386 KDYER
+1386 KDYTR

-1408 PSIEEVI
+1408 PSVDEIVS
-1415 DQNTVSDPTPVE
+1415 QNTVSDPIPVE
-1427 GFVNAPTG
+1427 GIVNSPEGA
-1435 IENLVKDIP
+1435 EDFVKDVP
-1444 TPPLSNDSAEWVMDD
+1444 TPPLSKDSAEWVMDD

-1466 GKIRPDDFQVGDFI
+1466 RKIRPDDFQVGDFI

-1633 FGSRFEEPE
+1633 FGSRFQEPE
-1642 VLAEAQKGFAIDAW
+1642 VLAEAQKGFAVDAW
-1656 LNNYDSVGLEYDNM
+1656 LNNYDAVGLVYDNM
-1670 VMVGDAPVRVDPGG
+1670 VMVGDVPVRVDPGG

-1708 LRDSGVNSQ
+1708 LRDSNTNAQ
-1717 AASVFGSMTD
+1717 AASVYGSMTD
-1727 EQLADSAQLV
+1727 EQLAESAQMV

-1742 EKINELVDKHFSGDE
+1742 EKINELVDKAFPDDA
-1757 ETANFLKERLIA
+1757 ETASFLKERLIS
-1769 RRENLVERF
+1769 RRENLIERF
-1778 NLDKTVY
+1778 NLGKT
-1785 SLKITGDKPKSAQ
+1785 S
-1798 WTHITKKSNANEIIK
+1798 
-1813 NGFAPREEA
+1813 
-1822 FGGSQWDIPGALF
+1822 
-1835 FAKSGELTSER
+1835 
-1846 FAGSFQDKYPGEDL
+1846 
-1860 GQVAIELDPN
+1860 
-1870 AKILEVDANYING
+1870 
-1883 NSKYDDPDLA
+1883 
-1893 EAKAWADQKI
+1893 
-1903 QESLEKTDGKIG
+1903 
-1915 GSRLYLVPKWASES
+1915 
-1929 GKYDGVVV
+1929 
-1937 FTPKDGGEELIM
+1937 
-1949 FPKKKSSETPTT
+1949 
-1961 EFSTETRKPEPTTYE
+1961 EPTTYE

-1982 KDLGLQPAIATPK
+1982 KDLGLQPAIATPS
-1995 TVAPFKHDPDTILL
+1995 TVAPFKHDPDTVVL
-2009 DPTGDLETQIQDAI
+2009 DPTGDLETQIADAI
-2023 ASGNKIAFYYND
+2023 SSGRKVAFYYND

-2061 MGVEKNYTLDKISM
+2061 MGVEKNYTLDKIFM

-2091 AKEVLPSEDL
+2091 VKEVLPSEDL
-2101 GVPQEPSDL
+2101 GTPQQPSDL
-2110 DAGTV
+2110 DAGTPKPVNEVIAMGEVIKGEYPDAEVTVEDEYFRVTLDSGAMVTVLDQGNGKFEVIAYESWDEDGDSPVDVGSYNNLRDATNALRNTV
-2115 KAKDASLEQLGSS
+2115 KAIEAGQDA
-2128 IVKAFY
+2128 
-2134 DTDLFEIEKTEVN
+2134 
-2147 TYEDAAGKTILE
+2147 
-2159 VFTDSDLGDF
+2159 
-2169 EITKNSSGGFNYS
+2169 
-2182 YGDPNGNTSSYSGKP
+2182 
-2197 DDSLESVINSMLE
+2197 
-2210 DVQSTD
+2210 
-2216 NFNKTN
+2216 
-2222 QESDLPIPAQED
+2222 DLPTAYPEN
-2234 SPIADIVSGI
+2234 SPISDIVAGV

-2258 VADMVADDP
+2258 VADVIADDP

-2282 KNQFPDNIEL
+2282 KKQFPDNIEL

-2413 VVNALLDLVANSLI
+2413 VVNALLDLVANSLT

-2544 KFLSIQNGEESST
+2544 KFLSIQNGEEAPT
-2557 PTPAPVSAPEPEAP
+2557 PTPAPISAPEPETP
-2571 KASQE
+2571 KTSQE

-2609 INANNEQ
+2609 INANNDQ

-2700 NPKNLKVYLP
+2700 SPKQLKVYLP
-2710 NDGGNGDGDADI
+2710 NDGGNGGGDADI
-2722 EPINPSDSPSTIEE
+2722 EPINPSDSLSTVEE
-2736 VSDLVDSIST
+2736 VSDIVDSISA

-2770 SEALNPASNPDFT
+2770 SEALNPASNPDFEV
-2783 PPTSAVDQAWVEE
+2783 PTSAVDQAWVDK
-2796 NLKDYVPVY
+2796 NLKDYVPIY
-2805 LLGNEDLKVG
+2805 LLGKEDLKVG
-2815 DIIKEAEY
+2815 DIIKE
-2823 VGNGVNADIVVT
+2823 GNYTGGSIVDIVIT
-2835 SIPGKEGSYFKVI
+2835 STPVKDGNTLKVV
-2848 GTSVN
+2848 GTILK
-2853 SSNGE
+2853 SSDGTVQ
-2858 LINPNSENNFWQD
+2858 NPNFETAFWGD
-2871 SVRDKKVLRHKTL
+2871 AVKNKIVLRHKTL
-2884 APADPFVATPPV
+2884 APENPFAATPPV
-2896 TPEETKNTQKKSS
+2896 TPEQTKDTQKKSS

-2927 VTRKVGKLQYQVLA
+2927 VTRKVGKLQYQILA
-2941 IKPHPTKRNQYQVI
+2941 IKPHPTNRNNYQVI
-2955 YRTMASPNTGYKD
+2955 YRTVAVPGKGYAD
-2968 GAIVSGTWHE
+2968 GTIKSDTWHE
-2978 TGFGSSSSGYT
+2978 TGFGTTTSGYT

-2998 ADALKAAGLPE
+2998 ADALKEAGLPE
-3009 KPKTSAP
+3009 KPKASAP
-3016 KFKQD
+3016 KSVQGKPGQKAVFESVD
-3021 GPVTSLEDLKT
+3021 ELKA
-3032 YGVDKTSKD
+3032 YGVDKVSQD

-3046 GADNYE
+3046 GADSYDE
-3052 QYKKAMSGFFVKDS
+3052 YKTAMSGYFVKDS
-3066 SGKYLMPGMVVSD
+3066 SNKYLMPGMVVSD
-3079 SEGNSGVVVDASGG
+3079 SEGNSGIVVDSNAGWSMV
-3093 AKNIDVTWVVG
+3093 DVSWVVG
-3104 PKAFPGKETVDGSSV
+3104 PKASNQGKETVDGSFV
-3119 SSNATFISKETA
+3119 SSNATFVSKETA
-3131 KDLGVNISET
+3131 KDMGVNISPL
-3141 VESIA
+3141 
-3146 KSNIED
+3146 IED
-3152 IKEADAKAA
+3152 LVKTKINEAKEAKAKAA

-3170 KAEYAKMKK
+3170 KAEYAKLKND
-3179 ANTVSGS
+3179 NTVSGS

-3193 DEPLD
+3193 EEPLD

-3212 AMSLVKTDVPMAQN
+3212 AMSLVKTDVIRAQN
-3226 GIQVLVDSDSIEDNL
+3226 GVQILVDSDSIEDNL
-3241 VRVHRVKDA
+3241 VRVHRVKDEN
-3250 DGQMKTRVRFKLTNW
+3250 GEWKTRVRFKLTNW
-3265 AANDKVEKI
+3265 AATAKIERILDKTDPAIYDENTGMKI
-3274 LGGQDSATISGQVE
+3274 PMFE
-3288 IPKFSR
+3288 R
-3294 TPEGLV
+3294 TPEGLE
-3300 KDDTWKMSA
+3300 KTSDWEIWA
-3309 AFEGATY
+3309 ARRGTTY
-3316 SIELPEGQGYAL
+3316 SIELPNGEGFAL
-3328 IHRSSKTAK
+3328 IHRSDKTAD
-3337 TPTYTNHAHKSDELI
+3337 TPDYTVYAKNSDKVI

-3367 PEQIQDALSRVGVQA
+3367 PEQIQDALSQTGVQA
-3382 SRPATAE
+3382 SRPASSE
-3389 DIKVMAENKII
+3389 DVRIMAENKII
-3400 ALFGKKGNGAQNY
+3400 AMFGKKGNGAKNY

-3421 LEDAKEQY
+3421 LEDAKEKY

-3435 ITPEVINNG
+3435 VTPEVMNNG

-3457 IAETINAKYFTH
+3457 IAETIDAKYFTH
-3469 TWHGSFSSGGPEKD
+3469 TWTADDGEFTDGSDEDD
-3483 AEFLFN
+3483 ANFLFK
-3489 LITQGGIKST
+3489 LLTDGGLKST

-3508 VDGTSSFSD
+3508 TSGESSYD
-3517 VKAAGGNY
+3517 DINAVGGNY
-3525 VFTHMGNSD
+3525 VFTHMGNDD
-3534 SKTFVFD
+3534 SRTFVFD

-3547 RLDFYANNSDKWGQ
+3547 RLDFYANNSDYYGK
-3561 KSENQSPI
+3561 KSEDQSPI
-3569 EELQTGAYEIMFK
+3569 EELQAGAYEIMFK
-3582 GTISWADLAKLNVNS
+3582 GTISWADLSKLNVS
-3597 ATRAYLIELLT
+3597 SEVRDRLLELLT

-3613 SFGDNPIEAVIGNE
+3613 YFGDTPVEAVLGIE

>member
-1 VNNKNS
+1 MNNKKS
-7 VDNQIALIRSQVH
+7 VDRQIDLIRSQVF
-20 SLIHQ
+20 STIHQ
-25 ENANVPAERM
+25 ENANLPAERM
-35 VTVRSAFSVVKRSLN
+35 VTVKSAFSVVKRSLN
-50 ETRDL
+50 ETRNL
-55 PFEVREYRA
+55 PFETREYLA

-70 FITLAQQNKSI
+70 FITLSQLNKSN

-114 QWSLAGT
+114 QWLLAGT
-121 QISEEVRAI
+121 QISDEVRAI
-130 VASAVLATP
+130 VSSAVLATP
-139 GSIEQKYAITR
+139 GSVQQKYAITR
-150 LSSLPNISLEA
+150 LSALPNVPLEA
-161 LLAAL
+161 LVAAL

-171 RDSLSRRAM
+171 REALSRRAM

-289 YTADPTDPNDSN
+289 YTADPADPTDSN

-310 DVVVKDNG
+310 DVVVKENG
-318 DYLVSRRGSDGAFAA
+318 DYLVSRRGSDGAFGSGS
-333 VDSWSEAQ
+333 SWSEIQ
-341 KAIQVDEPSYANQ
+341 QAIQVDEPSYAKQ
-354 QGMQPIAR
+354 QGLQPIAR

-390 ETKPKTKDGGE
+390 ETKPQPKTKDGE
-401 QPPQGPQKFAFTY
+401 QPPQGPEKFAFTY

-425 TDFEP
+425 NDFEP
-430 EGYQDQDSSNYTDD
+430 EGYQDQDSTNYTDD

-484 GPELV
+484 GAELV
-489 PSEAIYAAIGEK
+489 PAEAIYAAIGEK
-501 GGDPQLEVAKIYDE
+501 GGDPQLEAAKIYDE

-529 RAKPVSEPIA
+529 RAKPAAEPIA
-539 TLPDEAPTDE
+539 TIPDEAPTDE
-549 PNPGD
+549 PNPED

-562 DLTEEE
+562 DLTEDE
-568 IQAMLDGEAI
+568 IQAMLDGEEI

-592 SKKAAKEV
+592 SKKAAEEV
-600 AGEDTVDDSDPYAEF
+600 SEVPAPAEEVVEPSTETEDKADQVVISRQKPPYRIDGALRDKDGNIIGHALPSIDE
-615 NSVSPEVY
+615 SIKKS
-623 AALKEKIKEA
+623 LKEKEELENSQKPVA
-633 GPFGFG
+633 
-639 VQVGD
+639 
-644 FNFRDEDGY
+644 ED
-653 GITVFYDRDG
+653 
-663 DPEMV
+663 
-668 EQLGTI
+668 
-674 IGEKDLPKYSA
+674 
-685 YELAWDSDEMFDRF
+685 
-699 AGELREALDGYTG
+699 
-712 SSSEEPTSTPD
+712 
-723 QEIEAAQA
+723 
-731 PENQVDP
+731 
-738 ASEKLPEIG
+738 LPEIG
-747 GGWEPTRLPLIYDDG
+747 GGWEPTRLPFVSDDG
-762 SKEYREVYVKEL
+762 SKQYESAYVKEL
-774 PNGDKL
+774 PNGDKF
-780 AFRKDSDNTYVIYS
+780 AFVKGVGSTYNLYS
-794 VDSNGNLESSPK
+794 VDSDGSLKLPPK
-806 GLTYLS
+806 GVNYLS
-812 WKDFQTDEASPEKF
+812 WSDSQTDEASPENF
-826 DQLSAFISQNRQ
+826 DLISAIVSQNAQ
-838 NLVRAR
+838 NLKRGN
-844 LSNKLA
+844 LSSKLEA
-850 TLGFDQSVV
+850 LGFDQSVV
-859 DLAKTGTPEEVKA
+859 DLAKTGTPEEIKA

-880 ASLKQAHETY
+880 ASLKQANDNYT
-890 IQSTA
+890 QSTA
-895 INTSQANAKG
+895 INTSKANAKA

-911 INEEVGN
+911 INEAIETI
-918 LKPNLEVGSPEE
+918 KPNLEVGSPQG
-930 NAQAIE
+930 NAQAVE

-943 NVAPKSSSVKV
+943 NVAPKSSAVKV

-968 QEENPKYSGGVL
+968 QVEDPKFSGKTL

-1017 RDWNKDT
+1017 REWNKDT

-1037 QGDKPGIERPKQSEE
+1037 QGDKLGIDRPKQSDE

-1069 WLEDIANYTTALK
+1069 WTKDIADYIAALK
-1082 ESAAKYSDP
+1082 DSASKYSDP

-1103 NTVPEAPKKPW
+1103 DVTPEAPKKPW

-1150 TYFDFETDANSFN
+1150 IYFDFETDANSFD
-1163 ADETQP
+1163 ADKTQP
-1169 VQIAA
+1169 VQVAA

-1203 KGIYEGKGKD
+1203 KGTYEGKGKD
-1213 KKFIPELDE
+1213 RKFVPELDE

-1248 PSREEIMAQFFE
+1248 PSREEVMAQFFE

-1274 SFDEPILRQ
+1274 GFDEPILRQ
-1283 QALDLGVEYGYTGL
+1283 QALDIEVEYGYSGL
-1297 IDTLSIARSIDPGYG
+1297 IDTLTIARSIDPGFG
-1312 AGKHTLGTLTEKYG
+1312 KGKHTLGTLTEKYG
-1326 VELDNWHDASADSM
+1326 VELDNWHDAQADSM

-1347 AMLLDMKNN
+1347 AMLLDMKAN

-1368 TKQYLKALEKYE
+1368 TEQYLDELEKYE
-1380 NDLQAF
+1380 NDLQAY
-1386 KDYER
+1386 KDYTR
-1391 AQEVDSLVKDG
+1391 AQLADSIVKDG
-1402 LEGKDL
+1402 LEGKDI
-1408 PSIEEVI
+1408 PSVDEIVSEVEVPS
-1415 DQNTVSDPTPVE
+1415 VSVE
-1427 GFVNAPTG
+1427 GIVNSPTG
-1435 IENLVKDIP
+1435 AEDLVKDVP

-1466 GKIRPDDFQVGDFI
+1466 GKIRPDDFQVGDFV

-1488 EVLDIEED
+1488 EVLDIQEN
-1496 VDNPNQLKIKT
+1496 VDDPNVLNIKT

-1533 NGVVDNI
+1533 NSVIDNAEE
-1540 TDDLSDAPLEYN
+1540 DFPELPAQYN
-1552 ISDWNF
+1552 TASWTF
-1558 VKDLGGSNGAG
+1558 LKTLGGSNGAG
-1569 LYEDKNGNQFVVK
+1569 LYEDKNGNKYVVK
-1582 VPKSEKHAANEVLAS
+1582 TPKSEKHAANEVLAS

-1608 RVYKG
+1608 RVYVG
-1613 KNIDGETV
+1613 FNEDGETV

-1642 VLAEAQKGFAIDAW
+1642 VLAEAQKGFAVDAW
-1656 LNNYDSVGLEYDNM
+1656 LNNYDAVGLVYDNM
-1670 VMVGDAPVRVDPGG
+1670 VMVGDEPVRVDPGG

-1708 LRDSGVNSQ
+1708 LRDPQTNAQ
-1717 AASVFGSMTD
+1717 AASVYGSMTD
-1727 EQLADSAQLV
+1727 EQLAESAQLV

-1742 EKINELVDKHFSGDE
+1742 EKINELVDKHFFGDE

-1778 NLDKTVY
+1778 NLNK
-1785 SLKITGDKPKSAQ
+1785 
-1798 WTHITKKSNANEIIK
+1798 
-1813 NGFAPREEA
+1813 
-1822 FGGSQWDIPGALF
+1822 
-1835 FAKSGELTSER
+1835 TSE
-1846 FAGSFQDKYPGEDL
+1846 Q
-1860 GQVAIELDPN
+1860 
-1870 AKILEVDANYING
+1870 
-1883 NSKYDDPDLA
+1883 
-1893 EAKAWADQKI
+1893 
-1903 QESLEKTDGKIG
+1903 
-1915 GSRLYLVPKWASES
+1915 
-1929 GKYDGVVV
+1929 
-1937 FTPKDGGEELIM
+1937 
-1949 FPKKKSSETPTT
+1949 
-1961 EFSTETRKPEPTTYE
+1961 TTYE
-1976 DAEQDQ
+1976 EAEQDQ
-1982 KDLGLQPAIATPK
+1982 KDLGLQPAIATPN
-1995 TVAPFKHDPDTILL
+1995 TVPAFKHDPDTVLL
-2009 DPTGDLETQIQDAI
+2009 DPSGDLETQIQDAI
-2023 ASGNKIAFYYND
+2023 ANGNKIAFYYND

-2049 KYGHVNLRATDE
+2049 KYGHTNLRATDE
-2061 MGVEKNYTLDKISM
+2061 MGIEKNYTLDKIFK
-2075 SFGES
+2075 SFGEPTGAPETPVEEVS
-2080 ASDDLGVPTPP
+2080 PVETVEDPQVQVSELPTP
-2091 AKEVLPSEDL
+2091 
-2101 GVPQEPSDL
+2101 
-2110 DAGTV
+2110 
-2115 KAKDASLEQLGSS
+2115 
-2128 IVKAFY
+2128 
-2134 DTDLFEIEKTEVN
+2134 
-2147 TYEDAAGKTILE
+2147 
-2159 VFTDSDLGDF
+2159 
-2169 EITKNSSGGFNYS
+2169 
-2182 YGDPNGNTSSYSGKP
+2182 DP
-2197 DDSLESVINSMLE
+2197 
-2210 DVQSTD
+2210 
-2216 NFNKTN
+2216 
-2222 QESDLPIPAQED
+2222 ED
-2234 SPIADIVSGI
+2234 SPISDIVSGI

-2258 VADMVADDP
+2258 VAD
-2267 VKNPITDPNLIFESI
+2267 VKSDSPSENAVVDPNLIFDLV
-2282 KNQFPDNIEL
+2282 KKQFPDNIDL
-2292 PNGDLV
+2292 PNGDVV
-2298 VRRKTVVKDGVSYNY
+2298 VRRKTVVKDGISYNY
-2313 DTVVRRNAN
+2313 DTVMHRNAD

-2330 ETNLSDNSSRVFGYK
+2330 ETNLSDGSSRVFGYK
-2345 RAVHSDQALK
+2345 RSVQSDQALT
-2355 NQINKIT
+2355 NQIGKIT
-2362 KSLDGSL
+2362 KSLDSAT

-2375 KSKKAVPEVNLPDS
+2375 KAKKAVPEVNLPDA
-2389 PAGDPIQEIADDL
+2389 PAGDPIQEVADDL

-2413 VVNALLDLVANSLI
+2413 VVNALLDIVANALT
-2427 VDGTPDKALE
+2427 VDGTADKALE
-2437 ALKNFPGISQE
+2437 ALKNFPGVSQE
-2448 TVDRVSQIVS
+2448 TLNKVSEIVS
-2458 DTLVKKPE
+2458 NSLVKKPE
-2466 VNQTDTPNTTD
+2466 VKAPTAPNEESAKPTA
-2477 SPYVSADGKTPVKV
+2477 PHVSADGKTAVKV
-2491 GDKVFYAKDGK
+2491 GDKVIYKDGK
-2502 VGVVTALIKAQVTQA
+2502 VGVVTQLVKAQVTQA
-2517 GGFGDYAYSDYV
+2517 GSFGNYAYSDYV
-2529 KVQFPGDKKPKTRNT
+2529 WVQFPGEKKPLKRTA
-2544 KFLSIQNGEESST
+2544 KFLTIQGGEETSV
-2557 PTPAPVSAPEPEAP
+2557 PTPEPVSAPEPEAP

-2609 INANNEQ
+2609 INASNEQ

-2676 QGQITVVGRFEG
+2676 QGQITVVGRIDG

-2695 MTSSK
+2695 TTSTKS
-2700 NPKNLKVYLP
+2700 PKKLKAYLP
-2710 NDGGNGDGDADI
+2710 NDGGDGGGDPDI
-2722 EPINPSDSPSTIEE
+2722 EPVDPSDSPSTVEE
-2736 VSDLVDSIST
+2736 VSDLVDSISA

-2758 NTDAMDSAVDSA
+2758 NTDAMDSAVESA
-2770 SEALNPASNPDFT
+2770 SEALNPASNQDFT

-2805 LLGNEDLKVG
+2805 LLGNEDLQVG
-2815 DIIKEAEY
+2815 DIIKEAGY
-2823 VGNGVNADIVVT
+2823 TGGTTVDLVVT
-2835 SIPGKEGSYFKVI
+2835 STPVKDGNTFKVT
-2848 GTSVN
+2848 GTTLKYSDGTVQN
-2853 SSNGE
+2853 PEYETQFWGE
-2858 LINPNSENNFWQD
+2858 T
-2871 SVRDKKVLRHKTL
+2871 VKGKKILRHKSL
-2884 APADPFVATPPV
+2884 APADPFAATPPV
-2896 TPEETKNTQKKSS
+2896 TSEDTKNTQKKSS

-2927 VTRKVGKLQYQVLA
+2927 VTRKVGSLQYQILA
-2941 IKPHPTKRNQYQVI
+2941 IKPHPTKRNYYQVI
-2955 YRTMASPNTGYKD
+2955 YRNVAVPGKGYAD
-2968 GAIVSGTWHE
+2968 GVVRSDTWHE
-2978 TGFGSSSSGYT
+2978 TGFGNSHGGYT

-2998 ADALKAAGLPE
+2998 ADALKEAGVSE
-3009 KPKTSAP
+3009 KPKANAP
-3016 KFKQD
+3016 KPIQGKPGQKAVFE
-3021 GPVTSLEDLKT
+3021 SLDELKA
-3032 YGVDKTSKD
+3032 YGVDKVSKD

-3052 QYKKAMSGFFVKDS
+3052 EYKTAMSGYFVKDS
-3066 SGKYLMPGMVVSD
+3066 SNKYLMPGMVVSD
-3079 SEGNSGVVVDASGG
+3079 SEGNSGLVVDSSGG
-3093 AKNIDVTWVVG
+3093 AKTVDVSWVVG
-3104 PKAFPGKETVDGSSV
+3104 PKASTQGKETVNGDSV
-3119 SSNATFISKETA
+3119 SSNATFVSKDTA
-3131 KDLGVNISET
+3131 ADMGVNIDPT
-3141 VESIA
+3141 VENLA
-3146 KSNIED
+3146 KSKIEE
-3152 IKEADAKAA
+3152 IKEAKAKAE
-3161 ALKAEEDKK
+3161 ALAAEEKK
-3170 KAEYAKMKK
+3170 KQAEYAKMKK

-3186 GASPVEV
+3186 GAAPVEV

-3198 WSESEYEEVPSLTA
+3198 WSESAYEEVPSLTA
-3212 AMSLVKTDVPMAQN
+3212 AVSLVKTDIPLAQN
-3226 GIQVLVDSDSIEDNL
+3226 GVQVLVDSDSVEDNL

-3265 AANDKVEKI
+3265 AANDKIEKI

-3316 SIELPEGQGYAL
+3316 SVELPNGQGYAL
-3328 IHRSSKTAK
+3328 IHRSNKTAE
-3337 TPTYTNHAHKSDELI
+3337 TPTYTNHAHKSGELI

-3367 PEQIQDALSRVGVQA
+3367 PEQIQEALSQVGVQA
-3382 SRPATAE
+3382 ARPATAE
-3389 DIKVMAENKII
+3389 DIQIMAENKII

-3435 ITPEVINNG
+3435 IRPEVVNNG
-3444 DVTFVMPQDVANK
+3444 DVTFLMPKDVAEK

-3469 TWHGSFSSGGPEKD
+3469 TWHGSFSSGGAEKD

-3597 ATRAYLIELLT
+3597 EVRARLIELLT
-3608 NAGVK
+3608 GSGVK
-3613 SFGDNPIEAVIGNE
+3613 YFGDTPIEAVLGKE